1 MKENLLE
8 KLQKV
13 FYGDEDL
20 RVRQV
25 QCGISLNVVCLDT
38 MCDDKKVSAFVF
50 QPLVYISDAKSVKD
64 VQNKLSA
71 GTVAKNPPNFYSMV
85 EDLTNGYTLIFD
97 ESGGCV
103 SVDTR
108 TTVGRAV
115 AEPPTS
121 MVLRGPREGFVEDVK
136 VNITLLRKR
145 LKTANFK
152 TINLAVGKFTNTAV
166 SLCYLDTIADKSI
179 VDNIAQQIE
188 NISVD
193 GVLDSSYLARY
204 LDSNKTVLFRRVG
217 VTEKPDV
224 AVAKMLEGRVAIIV
238 DGSPMVLTLPYLF
251 VEDMQSPGDYYENS
265 TMTAFSR
272 ILRFISVLASVL
284 LPALYVCLQV
294 YNYQII
300 PLQFLITVMNASEAI
315 PFSPLFEMMLVLV
328 IFDILREANLRMPSA
343 VGISLS
349 LVGAIVLGDAAVKAG
364 LLGAPA
370 VMIGALSGIGLF
382 TLPDNTLVLSL
393 MRLIITFIGG
403 TMGLL
408 GVTLSIIAILLYLA
422 SLQNNKT
429 PFLAPFAPNIPQ
441 DRQDAIGQKPVPQM
455 TERPKSIPN
464 KNNKRRG

>member
-1 MKENLLE
+1 ML
-8 KLQKV
+8 
-13 FYGDEDL
+13 F
-20 RVRQV
+20 R
-25 QCGISLNVVCLDT
+25 S
-38 MCDDKKVSAFVF
+38 
-50 QPLVYISDAKSVKD
+50 
-64 VQNKLSA
+64 
-71 GTVAKNPPNFYSMV
+71 
-85 EDLTNGYTLIFD
+85 
-97 ESGGCV
+97 
-103 SVDTR
+103 
-108 TTVGRAV
+108 
-115 AEPPTS
+115 
-121 MVLRGPREGFVEDVK
+121 EGFVEDVK

-152 TINLAVGKFTNTAV
+152 TINLAVGKYTNTAV

-343 VGISLS
+343 VE
-349 LVGAIVLGDAAVKAG
+349 
-364 LLGAPA
+364 
-370 VMIGALSGIGLF
+370 IGRAH
-382 TLPDNTLVLSL
+382 V
-393 MRLIITFIGG
+393 
-403 TMGLL
+403 
-408 GVTLSIIAILLYLA
+408 
-422 SLQNNKT
+422 
-429 PFLAPFAPNIPQ
+429 
-441 DRQDAIGQKPVPQM
+441 
-455 TERPKSIPN
+455 
-464 KNNKRRG
+464 

>member
-1 MKENLLE
+1 LLE

-152 TINLAVGKFTNTAV
+152 TINLAVGKYTNTAV

>member
-152 TINLAVGKFTNTAV
+152 TINLAVGKYTNTAV

>member
-1 MKENLLE
+1 MLE

-50 QPLVYISDAKSVKD
+50 QPLVYIRDAKSVKD

-152 TINLAVGKFTNTAV
+152 TINLAVGKYTNTAV

-393 MRLIITFIGG
+393 
-403 TMGLL
+403 
-408 GVTLSIIAILLYLA
+408 
-422 SLQNNKT
+422 
-429 PFLAPFAPNIPQ
+429 
-441 DRQDAIGQKPVPQM
+441 
-455 TERPKSIPN
+455 
-464 KNNKRRG
+464 

>member
-1 MKENLLE
+1 MLE

-152 TINLAVGKFTNTAV
+152 TINLAVGKYTNTAV